1 MRPTGVIEGNG
12 RSGGQASF
20 AAVLSP
26 SRMGDVNRS
35 RVLQALCDVGPL
47 TRAELARLAGVPRA
61 TISGIVRPLLESG
74 LLEEGAPDRSV
85 SRVGKPGRPLW
96 FRSGAGLSGAVALRG
111 DGCEAALVSARGE
124 IVAHHQTELSDAR
137 DLAAVHRDVA
147 GCLERALG
155 SRRGEILGIGVAVPG
170 VCDTTAGVVVA
181 SSQIPALTG
190 HELGPELEREVGV
203 KVVIDN
209 DSRAQALGE
218 KWFGEGRGF
227 QHFAAIQ
234 TGHGLG
240 AGLVLGGQVFRGADG
255 RVGEIGHI
263 PVGGF
268 GGVARPGK
276 RTSPSPKASGPP
288 EEDGQGICAC
298 GLRGCWETIATL
310 PWVRAEAR
318 VAKLPGAASLDARGL
333 TRLVDGGSA
342 PARDLLDRYAANLAT
357 GLAALVQLVNP
368 DRIILHGDAVGGGE
382 PFRELIAEHV
392 RARSLPPLRAGLDLV
407 LSKLDQQAGLLG
419 AAGLVLS
426 ETFNLAT

>member
-1 MRPTGVIEGNG
+1 MRTPSVMEGNG

-20 AAVLSP
+20 ATVLSP

-124 IVAHHQTELSDAR
+124 VVAHHQTELSDAR

-181 SSQIPALTG
+181 SSQVPALTG

-240 AGLVLGGQVFRGADG
+240 AGLVLRGQVFRGADG

-263 PVGGF
+263 PV
-268 GGVARPGK
+268 
-276 RTSPSPKASGPP
+276 
-288 EEDGQGICAC
+288 DGQGICAC

-318 VAKLPGAASLDARGL
+318 AAKLPGAANLDARGL
-333 TRLVDGGSA
+333 ARLAAGGSA

-392 RARSLPPLRAGLDLV
+392 RARSLPPLRAGVDLV
-407 LSKLDQQAGLLG
+407 LSRLDQQAGLLG

>member
-1 MRPTGVIEGNG
+1 MTTGSGTVVGESRN
-12 RSGGQASF
+12 GGQVSF
-20 AAVLSP
+20 APVMSP
-26 SRMGDVNRS
+26 TRMGDVNRS

-61 TISGIVRPLLESG
+61 TISGIVRPLLDSG
-74 LLEEGAPDRSV
+74 LLEEGDPDRSV
-85 SRVGKPGRPLW
+85 ARVGKPGRPLW

-124 IVAHHQTELSDAR
+124 IVAHHQAVLSDPG
-137 DLAAVHRDVA
+137 DLAAVHRDLF
-147 GCLERALG
+147 GCLEGALG

-170 VCDTTAGVVVA
+170 VCDSSTGTVVG
-181 SSQIPALTG
+181 SSQVPALTG
-190 HELGPELEREVGV
+190 HRLGPELQREIGV

-227 QHFAAIQ
+227 SHFAAIQ

-240 AGLVLGGQVFRGADG
+240 AGLVLGGQVFRGTGG

-263 PVGGF
+263 PVDGE
-268 GGVARPGK
+268 GV
-276 RTSPSPKASGPP
+276 
-288 EEDGQGICAC
+288 CAC

-310 PWVRAEAR
+310 RWVRAEAR
-318 VAKLPGAASLDARGL
+318 AAKLPGAAAMDARAL
-333 TRLVDGGSA
+333 SRLAEEGSA
-342 PARDLLDRYAANLAT
+342 GAADLLDRYAANLARGVAT
-357 GLAALVQLVNP
+357 LVQVVNP

-382 PFRELIAEHV
+382 PFREAIAGHV
-392 RARSLPPLRAGLDLV
+392 RSRSLPHLREGVDIV
-407 LSKLDQQAGLLG
+407 LSRLDQQAGLLG